1 MFKLIWK
8 IKLLDGEM
16 GREVG
21 RAAVH
26 GVDIEN
32 DNIFLM
38 SKLSL

>member
-16 GREVG
+16 DREVG

-26 GVDIEN
+26 GVERVGYD
-32 DNIFLM
+32 
-38 SKLSL
+38 